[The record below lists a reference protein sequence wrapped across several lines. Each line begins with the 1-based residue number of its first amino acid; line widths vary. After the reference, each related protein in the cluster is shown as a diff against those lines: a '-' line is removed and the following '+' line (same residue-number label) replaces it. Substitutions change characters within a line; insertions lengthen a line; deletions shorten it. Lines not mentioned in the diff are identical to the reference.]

1 MKSIQNLTVNTNVTR
16 SSFVWFRY
24 VVFNATFNILFGE
37 EAGVSDE
44 NHLATVSHW
53 QTLSHNVVSSTS
65 RLSGFEFTKLV
76 VISTDYIGSRYSN
89 YHTIVTTTTL

>member
-1 MKSIQNLTVNTNVTR
+1 MTVRLSGRKGNQGDIQNLTVNTNVTR

-44 NHLATVSHW
+44 NHLATVSH
-53 QTLSHNVVSSTS
+53 
-65 RLSGFEFTKLV
+65 
-76 VISTDYIGSRYSN
+76 
-89 YHTIVTTTTL
+89 